1 MDDNLQL
8 TKVISSDKFYK
19 EIETLVKKHK
29 LNYIDAVLHYCEK
42 NEIEIEAAASM
53 IKSNMRIKSQVQSE
67 GEELRFLPRTAKLP
81 I

>member
-29 LNYIDAVLHYCEK
+29 LNYIDAVIHYCEK

>member
-1 MDDNLQL
+1 MNDNLQL

-19 EIETLVKKHK
+19 EIETLVNKHN

>member
-1 MDDNLQL
+1 MNDNLQL

-19 EIETLVKKHK
+19 EIETLVKKHN

-67 GEELRFLPRTAKLP
+67 GEELRFLPKTAKLP

>member
-1 MDDNLQL
+1 MNDNLQL

-19 EIETLVKKHK
+19 EIETLVKNHK
-29 LNYIDAVLHYCEK
+29 LNYIDAVVHYCEK

>member
-1 MDDNLQL
+1 MNDGLQL
-8 TKVISSDKFYK
+8 TKVISSEKFYK
-19 EIETLVKKHK
+19 EIEALVRKHN
-29 LNYIDAVLHYCEK
+29 LNYIDAVIHYCEK

>member
-1 MDDNLQL
+1 MNDNLQL

-19 EIETLVKKHK
+19 EIESLVKSHG
-29 LNYIDAVLHYCEK
+29 LNYVDAVVHYCEK

-53 IKSNMRIKSQVQSE
+53 IKSNMRIKSQIQSE
-67 GEELRFLPRTAKLP
+67 GEDLRILPKTAKLP

>member
-1 MDDNLQL
+1 MNDNLQL

-19 EIETLVKKHK
+19 EIESLVKKHG
-29 LNYIDAVLHYCEK
+29 LNYVDAVIHYCEK

-53 IKSNMRIKSQVQSE
+53 IKSNMRIKSHIQSE
-67 GEELRFLPRTAKLP
+67 GEDLRILPKTAKLP